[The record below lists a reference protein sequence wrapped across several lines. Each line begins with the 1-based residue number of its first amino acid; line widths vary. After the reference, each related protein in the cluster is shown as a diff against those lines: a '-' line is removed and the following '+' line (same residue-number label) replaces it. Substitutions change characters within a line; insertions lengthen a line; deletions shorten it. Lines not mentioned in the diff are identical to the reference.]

1 MKVKLLRD
9 ARINHKAGEI
19 VDVSP
24 SEFQFLTSVG
34 SAVEVAVKAPVEAET
49 PETIEKPTKA
59 ETKEKKTRKK

>member
-24 SEFQFLTSVG
+24 SEFQFLVSVG
-34 SAVEVAVKAPVEAET
+34 SAVEVAVKPL
-49 PETIEKPTKA
+49 KKA
-59 ETKEKKTRKK
+59 ETAVNIEKSEEKKSKKK